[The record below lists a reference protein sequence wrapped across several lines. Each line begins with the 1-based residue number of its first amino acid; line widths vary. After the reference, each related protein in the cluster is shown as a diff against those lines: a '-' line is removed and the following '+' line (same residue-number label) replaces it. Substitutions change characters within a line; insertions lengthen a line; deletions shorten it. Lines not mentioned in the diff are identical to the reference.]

1 MNWENKLSFFLF
13 PDYMIVYVE
22 KSVEYTPQKT
32 SVTISEFN
40 KFVKCRV
47 NILYLLYFYML
58 AVNNWKFKFKTKHLQ

>member
-47 NILYLLYFYML
+47 NIL
-58 AVNNWKFKFKTKHLQ
+58 